1 MTSNAQAPPEDRDVT
16 GGFVDMMRHCD
27 MDYCDDPPVKR
38 NTQAE
43 QDAEDEKVRKRAMR
57 NLVNSWQERLQLI
70 SVITTFFASTE
81 AAMLVNTK
89 PANDNDLRNTILQ
102 VANASLIGALIV
114 HVYASVLAFFGAFLL
129 TSYKLKV
136 ATREE
141 LIVEGFVTSSPVV
154 DPAIKDIERGR
165 FNIGPQHTSNNADA
179 RTRRFASVP
188 GQNNT
193 NGSGPSRPH
202 IYSAYPHIEQVG
214 LFKSESSPHQLLDRT
229 HAICVLLAGTGFIL
243 ALVGILCYSW
253 ALQPVAVSIFASVCL
268 GGALLAMLA
277 LRS

>member
-1 MTSNAQAPPEDRDVT
+1 
-16 GGFVDMMRHCD
+16 
-27 MDYCDDPPVKR
+27 
-38 NTQAE
+38 
-43 QDAEDEKVRKRAMR
+43 
-57 NLVNSWQERLQLI
+57 
-70 SVITTFFASTE
+70 
-81 AAMLVNTK
+81 MLVNTK

-114 HVYASVLAFFGAFLL
+114 HVYACTYHSCDCLVGLAHTHVAVLAFFGAFLL

-253 ALQPVAVSIFASVCL
+253 ALQPVAVSIFASVSL